1 MTLPPLPL
9 KLAQWLA
16 VGVALSLL
24 TTVAGINI
32 FVLFLLPLGAWAWVN
47 YKVDAADKKD
57 VSCLFGLITALCVVD
72 VISNLN
78 AGHSL
83 LPAVRSLLGDL
94 RTFAFVLVLWPLF
107 AYEKLSR
114 QVMWTLIGVVTLIS
128 LADLVSVLLG
138 GPTYIFIGSGAN
150 MNGQI
155 LVGLFFVL
163 AQALLNRPAL
173 SWRLGMPMVI
183 MVAGLFLASER
194 RTGWVLLLA
203 GFVVWAVLNRARLG
217 INSHRKWIVGIVVA
231 VVALMGSSTKLHVRV
246 AQVGSDVQLFMSQTT
261 QERVTKSTSVGI
273 RMQYALSAVDL
284 VQQNGWLGV
293 GSLNFREAFWRA
305 NGGVEGLESQ
315 YSNPHNEYLYMLST
329 KGWIGLLLYLSVFAQ
344 VCRMAMKKTN
354 EVQRISMLMMVFLF
368 LLSITTNSMMTD
380 MKEGHFAMLMMLVL
394 LAPRELNVV
403 PKPSV

>member
-344 VCRMAMKKTN
+344 VCRMAMKKAN